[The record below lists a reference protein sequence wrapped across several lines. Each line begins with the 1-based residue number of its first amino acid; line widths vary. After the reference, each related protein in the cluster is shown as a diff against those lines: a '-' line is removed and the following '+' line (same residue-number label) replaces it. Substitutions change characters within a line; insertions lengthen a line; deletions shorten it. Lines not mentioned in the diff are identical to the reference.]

1 VWVIGRVAYSVEYMA
16 DPANRGAGLMIQL
29 VASAVLLFEALGRIV
44 VSVVYGP
51 FRNATPPALPP
62 PFWRVTPIGA
72 WVSADFSRWRDRF
85 CSRSA
90 QETRGM
96 ANAPR
101 RSYRA

>member
-51 FRNATPPALPP
+51 FQKCY
-62 PFWRVTPIGA
+62 
-72 WVSADFSRWRDRF
+72 SAGVAAAVLAGDSDW
-85 CSRSA
+85 
-90 QETRGM
+90 GVGLG
-96 ANAPR
+96 
-101 RSYRA
+101 